1 MEDYNRWV
9 YVGWL
14 LRVAMSLALVALAI
28 SVSACAAKGVQA
40 TINGSVQDPSIST
53 DRSATGTWN
62 QLPQGGTDEKSNRS
76 PSGPSGS

>member
-28 SVSACAAKGVQA
+28 SVSACATKGVQA
-40 TINGSVQDPSIST
+40 TVNGSVQDPSIST